1 MTAKKNKALL
11 SAEDEIRAEEAEM
24 KETEVEA
31 AVVEQSAEAAE
42 VPEDSGSY
50 VYCGPSIR
58 GVARQYTV
66 FNGGLPEHV
75 RDYAEQHPLI
85 KTLTVPVERF
95 AEMRSKLETRGTAE
109 ALIFSKLKSE
119 L

>member
-1 MTAKKNKALL
+1 MTAKKNKTLL
-11 SAEDEIRAEEAEM
+11 TTDDQIRAEEAER
-24 KETEVEA
+24 KETEKEA
-31 AVVEQSAEAAE
+31 ALMEMKAEAEREPAE
-42 VPEDSGSY
+42 TGSF

>member
-11 SAEDEIRAEEAEM
+11 SAEDEIRAEEA

-31 AVVEQSAEAAE
+31 AVMERSAVAEE

>member
-1 MTAKKNKALL
+1 MTAKKSKTLPAI
-11 SAEDEIRAEEAEM
+11 EEEIRAEEAEK

-31 AVVEQSAEAAE
+31 AVMEQSAKAAE
-42 VPEDSGSY
+42 DPEDSGSH

-75 RDYAEQHPLI
+75 KEFAEQHPLI
-85 KTLTVPVERF
+85 KALTVPVDRF